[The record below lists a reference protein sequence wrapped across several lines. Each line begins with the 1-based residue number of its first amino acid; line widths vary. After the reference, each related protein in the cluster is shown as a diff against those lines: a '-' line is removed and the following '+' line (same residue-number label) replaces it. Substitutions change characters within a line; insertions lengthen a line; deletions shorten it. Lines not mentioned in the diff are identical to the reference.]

1 MHFMYLKHNA
11 YCSAVFGVLPFASE
25 APVLSESIS
34 QPDNEC
40 IQEVTVT
47 LQQPIPD
54 EMYYA
59 FAMKSDSCGE
69 LGQSFSVNITTNEV
83 TVTFP
88 VDVGQSRFD
97 TRQEV
102 YLISWYTQDGVRGP
116 CETVLM
122 EQTGVLNGI

>member
-1 MHFMYLKHNA
+1 MHTVVLF
-11 YCSAVFGVLPFASE
+11 FGVLPFASD
-25 APVLSESIS
+25 APMLSRSNS
-34 QPDNEC
+34 QLDNEC

-69 LGQSFSVNITTNEV
+69 LGQSFSVNITTNKDAV
-83 TVTFP
+83 SFP

-97 TRQEV
+97 SRQEV
-102 YLISWYTQDGVRGP
+102 YLISWYTHNGTKGP
-116 CETVLM
+116 CSFVLM
-122 EQTGVLNGI
+122 EQTGMLDVM

>member
-1 MHFMYLKHNA
+1 MTM
-11 YCSAVFGVLPFASE
+11 
-25 APVLSESIS
+25 
-34 QPDNEC
+34 
-40 IQEVTVT
+40 
-47 LQQPIPD
+47 QQPIPVK
-54 EMYYA
+54 MYYA

-83 TVTFP
+83 AVTFP
-88 VDVGQSRFD
+88 VDIGQSGLD

-116 CETVLM
+116 CSFVLM

>member
-1 MHFMYLKHNA
+1 M
-11 YCSAVFGVLPFASE
+11 
-25 APVLSESIS
+25 LSESIS

-47 LQQPIPD
+47 LQQPFPD

-69 LGQSFSVNITTNEV
+69 LGQSFSVNITTNEDA
-83 TVTFP
+83 VTFP

-97 TRQEV
+97 TRHEV
-102 YLISWYTQDGVRGP
+102 YLISWYTHDGIRGP
-116 CETVLM
+116 CSFVLM
-122 EQTGVLNGI
+122 QQTGVLNGI